1 MYKFLIIIFFLLSF
15 NSLHAEESLLTLKQQ
30 LDRLQ
35 REVTDLSKLVYS
47 GSDDSNESIDQSI
60 LSAFDL
66 RIYDLENEAK
76 KLNSSFEELIFQI
89 DDLKKLYEDLNTNID
104 NKITNLRNEIQSKS
118 PINLSEENITDNV
131 VENNNNVAAEKNT
144 LGKLVISNET
154 NIDENN
160 NIQNESENNVVLSP
174 EQEFQQAIDLL
185 LSQKFDEAQ
194 SALNTFISKHNDN
207 NLSGSAHYW
216 LGEIYILKKEFRE
229 SALILAEGY
238 QKFPKSIKAPDMLF
252 KLSESLLRIEKIQ
265 ESCNTLVKL
274 NSEFPKNKFLDK
286 VKEKIIELDCNL

>member
-15 NSLHAEESLLTLKQQ
+15 NSLYAEESLLTLKQQ

-47 GSDDSNESIDQSI
+47 GSNDSNESIDQSI

-89 DDLKKLYEDLNTNID
+89 DDLKKLYEDLNINMD
-104 NKITNLRNEIQSKS
+104 NKITNLKSEIKLNSS
-118 PINLSEENITDNV
+118 INLSEENTTNNAI
-131 VENNNNVAAEKNT
+131 ENNNNVVAEKNT
-144 LGKLVISNET
+144 LGKLVISNDT
-154 NIDENN
+154 NIDQNN
-160 NIQNESENNVVLSP
+160 DIQNESENNVILSP

-185 LSQKFDEAQ
+185 LSQKFDEAE
-194 SALNTFISKHNDN
+194 SALNTFISKYNDN